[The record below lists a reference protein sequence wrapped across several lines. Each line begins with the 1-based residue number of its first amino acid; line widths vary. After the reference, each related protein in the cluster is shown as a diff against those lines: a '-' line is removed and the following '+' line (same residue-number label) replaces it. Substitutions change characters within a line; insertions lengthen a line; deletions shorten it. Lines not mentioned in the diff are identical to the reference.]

1 MDLLKKSWKVLNKSY
16 KKKLI
21 NLIIFNFIVIIFELF
36 TLGVLV
42 KALNIFTE
50 NSTSSHLNFLHDFG
64 KFFDDDHN
72 LLISIIILFFLIY
85 LIKSVLLVLFYSK
98 QFQFTY
104 DLRAKLTSNV
114 FSHYMSLP
122 YSFHLE
128 KNTDELIRNV
138 GNEVSLVSTGIIHQ
152 LIVIGTELLI
162 IASIILFLFFQSP
175 IVILILF
182 ISFSLVGILYYLITS
197 RKVKKLG
204 HLRQS
209 ITTDVL
215 KKTINSLY
223 GIKDIK
229 ILGKENY
236 FKNLYTESTYEL
248 SRVNRIISI
257 FGQIP
262 KIIIEMS
269 LITIIGIIV
278 FKLASDISEAIKVG
292 GLLIFAGLRLMPSVA
307 KIISSFQN
315 LKYNKPAMDVVYDI
329 LQISETNILINN
341 EEKFFDKIKF
351 EKNIEFQNVKF
362 NYKDGRQ
369 IFNGINIQ
377 INKGD
382 KIGIFGKS
390 GNGKSTF
397 IDLLSSLISP
407 SSGKILI
414 DGKELDNLNKI
425 DWRSKIGYV
434 PQQVYIQDDTL
445 RKNIALGVEDENIDD
460 DKIKLIIKKTN
471 LENLKSYENLDQVLN
486 IKISSRGLN
495 ISGGE
500 LQRIALARSLYVDS
514 EILILDEATNA
525 LDEKNKNELISNI
538 FELYN
543 DKTIIFISHED
554 KIFKKCNR
562 VFELEDKKL
571 SEN

>member
-1 MDLLKKSWKVLNKSY
+1 MELIKKSWKILNKSY
-16 KKKLI
+16 KKKII
-21 NLIIFNFIVIIFELF
+21 NLIIFNFIVVILELF
-36 TLGVLV
+36 TLGILV
-42 KALNIFTE
+42 QVLNIFTD
-50 NSTSSHLNFLHDFG
+50 NSSSSYLNFLSDFG
-64 KFFDDDHN
+64 NFFNNDQN
-72 LLISIIILFFLIY
+72 LLISVIVLFFFVY
-85 LIKSVLLVLFYSK
+85 LIKSIILILFYYK
-98 QFQFTY
+98 QFHFTY

-114 FSHYMSLP
+114 FSHYMSSP

-128 KNTDELIRNV
+128 KNINELIRNV

-152 LIVIGTELLI
+152 IIIIGSELLIVI
-162 IASIILFLFFQSP
+162 SIILFLFFQSP
-175 IVILILF
+175 NVILILLL
-182 ISFSLVGILYYLITS
+182 SFSLVGILYYLLTS
-197 RKVKKLG
+197 NRVKNLG
-204 HLRQS
+204 HQRQS

-236 FKNLYTESTYEL
+236 FKNLYTFSAYEL

-257 FGQIP
+257 FGQVP
-262 KIIIEMS
+262 KIIIEMT
-269 LITIIGIIV
+269 LITIIGVIA
-278 FKLASDISEAIKVG
+278 FKLSNDISEAIKLG
-292 GLLIFAGLRLMPSVA
+292 GLLIFAGLRLMPSMA

-315 LKYNKPAMDVVYDI
+315 LKYNKPAMDVVFDI
-329 LQISETNILINN
+329 LQNSGTNNLTNKK
-341 EEKFFDKIKF
+341 EKTFNKIKF
-351 EKNIEFQNVKF
+351 EKYIEFKNVNF
-362 NYKDGRQ
+362 SYKDGRQ
-369 IFNGINIQ
+369 IFDDVNIK

-414 DGKELDNLNKI
+414 DGQSLNDLNKK

-434 PQQVYIQDDTL
+434 PQQVYILDDTL
-445 RKNIALGVEDENIDD
+445 RRNVALGVEDENIDN
-460 DKIKLIIKKTN
+460 DKIKSIIKKTN
-471 LENLKSYENLDQVLN
+471 LENLKSCENLDQVLN
-486 IKISSRGLN
+486 IKISSRGLD

-500 LQRIALARSLYVDS
+500 LQRIALARTLYTESD
-514 EILILDEATNA
+514 ILILDEATNA
-525 LDEKNKNELISNI
+525 LDEKNKNELIKNI

-543 DKTIIFISHED
+543 DKTIIFISHEE
-554 KIFKKCNR
+554 KIFKNCNR
-562 VFELEDKKL
+562 IFELGQKKL